1 VRGLNNIS
9 KVMGLIKNKDLTP
22 NCVKIAKAN
31 SVTAQEEVQ
40 GKMVSSIEFV
50 RPADLALPEL
60 KTLCMRV
67 GVAFTR
73 EEKVNKGVKL
83 HGTVEN
89 QPIAILL
96 YYSQKKRIS
105 SKIVFEKMPE
115 DRKALLIK
123 SLSLTKSSGS
133 KAIPIHASIIVAD
146 KNTRMAIKDSLIST
160 YPTLT
165 QCPTQSHMDYL
176 VKILSKGND
185 LTVTQ
190 FSSGSLLLQ
199 GGYSDLVDR
208 VVDIIDR
215 IKPLSTEERA
225 LLFVPEDSK
234 AIVQEKINKGTDV
247 FERALATVESTRQ
260 EYFGFLFRNDQK
272 SLVTGDALTEILENQ
287 SKILPEYNFLV
298 AIYARVFE
306 GFIIKLLIE
315 KEFFTLAQYASDPD
329 IADIGNALRKRKFE
343 KYIKDKRRFG
353 YVIEQLISVWEGC
366 RCKEMHS
373 DPAAEP
379 GIISFETLESAKNR
393 IGEVKSCI
401 KDAYHVLVKH
411 GLTDRDLAPK
421 VPGVEPQ
428 SIAHSV
434 DMPRLAQ
441 NGYIGTDESGK
452 GDYFGPLVVAGVFL
466 DQASEKRLADAGI
479 RDSKKISDNRIREF
493 AKMIRSYLDKAKYS
507 VVVIGPEK
515 YNELYAKIGNLNRLL
530 AWGHARSIENI
541 LMAVDCSRAIADQ
554 FGDESYIKQAL
565 LEKGKGIELL
575 QMPKAEQ
582 HVAVAAASVLARE
595 GFLLRL
601 AELNKE
607 FGMEFPK
614 GASIEVENAAKH
626 FVEKYGMNQL
636 AKCAKLHFKTT
647 EKLRK

>member
-1 VRGLNNIS
+1 
-9 KVMGLIKNKDLTP
+9 
-22 NCVKIAKAN
+22 
-31 SVTAQEEVQ
+31 
-40 GKMVSSIEFV
+40 MVSSIEFV

-60 KTLCMRV
+60 KTLCIQV
-67 GVAFTR
+67 GVVFTR

-96 YYSQKKRIS
+96 YYNQKKGIS

-115 DRKALLIK
+115 DRKALLIR
-123 SLSLTKSSGS
+123 SLSSTKSSGV
-133 KAIPIHASIIVAD
+133 KAIPIHASITVAD
-146 KNTRMAIKDSLIST
+146 KNTRQAIKDSLIAT

-165 QCPTQSHMDYL
+165 ECPTLSHMDYL

-208 VVDIIDR
+208 VVDIVDK

-234 AIVQEKINKGTDV
+234 AIVQEKINRGTGV
-247 FERALATVESTRQ
+247 FERALATAESARE
-260 EYFGFLFRNDQK
+260 EYFVFLFGNDQK

-298 AIYARVFE
+298 AIYARAFE

-315 KEFFTLAQYASDPD
+315 KNFFTLAQYASHPD
-329 IADIGNALRKRKFE
+329 IAEIGNALRKRKLE
-343 KYIKDKRRFG
+343 KYIKDKRRYG
-353 YVIEQLISVWEGC
+353 YVIEKLISVWEGC

-373 DPAAEP
+373 DPAAEA
-379 GIISFETLESAKNR
+379 GIISFETLEDAKNR

-401 KDAYHVLVKH
+401 KEVYHVLVKH
-411 GLTDRDLAPK
+411 GFTDQDLAPK
-421 VPGVEPQ
+421 APTTKAE
-428 SIAHSV
+428 SIADSV
-434 DMPRLAQ
+434 DTPRLKQ

-466 DQASEKRLADAGI
+466 DQITEKRLADAGI
-479 RDSKKISDNRIREF
+479 RDSKKISDNRIHEF
-493 AKMIRSYLDKAKYS
+493 AKMIRSYLDKAQYS
-507 VVVIGPEK
+507 VVVIRPEK

-541 LMAVDCSRAIADQ
+541 LMAVDCNRAIADQ
-554 FGDESYIKQAL
+554 FGDESYIKKAL

-582 HVAVAAASVLARE
+582 HTAVAAASILARE
-595 GFLLRL
+595 AFLLRL

-607 FGMEFPK
+607 FGIEFPK
-614 GASIEVENAAKH
+614 GASAEAENAAKR
-626 FVEKYGMNQL
+626 FVEKYGISQL
-636 AKCAKLHFKTT
+636 VKCAKLHFKTT
-647 EKLRK
+647 KKLRK